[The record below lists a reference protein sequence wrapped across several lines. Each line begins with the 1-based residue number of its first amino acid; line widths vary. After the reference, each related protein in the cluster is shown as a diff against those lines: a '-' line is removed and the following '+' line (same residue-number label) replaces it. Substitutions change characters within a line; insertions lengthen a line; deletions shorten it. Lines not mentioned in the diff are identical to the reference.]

1 MSQITDL
8 LIIGGGP
15 VGLFAAYYAG
25 FRQMSVK
32 IVDSLQTLG
41 GQLTT
46 LYPEKFIYDVAGFPK
61 VLAKDLARNLI
72 DQAMQYNPTLC
83 LGEQVLHL
91 TQHSGLSTQ
100 DFHVV
105 TNKTTHQ
112 ARAILI
118 AAGIGAFAP
127 KTLPLPNVSHYEG
140 NGLHYFAAHLEDFR
154 NKRLLIVGGGD
165 SAVDWA
171 NTLAGLTSSQT
182 LIHRRDVFRAHEDS
196 VNRMKQTPT
205 RILLFHELK
214 SIGG

>member
-83 LGEQVLHL
+83 LGEQVLTL
-91 TQHSGLSTQ
+91 
-100 DFHVV
+100 
-105 TNKTTHQ
+105 HQ
-112 ARAILI
+112 
-118 AAGIGAFAP
+118 P
-127 KTLPLPNVSHYEG
+127 S
-140 NGLHYFAAHLEDFR
+140 D
-154 NKRLLIVGGGD
+154 
-165 SAVDWA
+165 
-171 NTLAGLTSSQT
+171 LTSSSS
-182 LIHRRDVFRAHEDS
+182 S
-196 VNRMKQTPT
+196 VAEASAPT
-205 RILLFHELK
+205 FLVKDLARNLTNYNTNQPT
-214 SIGG
+214 S

>member
-1 MSQITDL
+1 MPSITDL
-8 LIIGGGP
+8 LIIGAGP

-83 LGEQVLHL
+83 LGEQVLTLHQPSDL
-91 TQHSGLSTQ
+91 TSSSSSVAEASAPTFL
-100 DFHVV
+100 V
-105 TNKTTHQ
+105 TTSRATHE

-127 KTLPLPNVSHYEG
+127 KTLPLQSVSHYEG
-140 NGLHYFAAHLEDFR
+140 NGLHYF
-154 NKRLLIVGGGD
+154 
-165 SAVDWA
+165 
-171 NTLAGLTSSQT
+171 
-182 LIHRRDVFRAHEDS
+182 
-196 VNRMKQTPT
+196 
-205 RILLFHELK
+205 
-214 SIGG
+214 